1 MSNSSKKHR
10 VFMLLICLCINLI
23 HAQMYWEKLFD
34 NLSYKFSEKPA
45 PRREAAIGFD
55 INRNR
60 IIVFGGWQTNS
71 PKSNDFVMPVL
82 FDDTWEYN
90 LETSIYFF

>member
-1 MSNSSKKHR
+1 MH
-10 VFMLLICLCINLI
+10 
-23 HAQMYWEKLFD
+23 WEKLFD

-45 PRREAAIGFD
+45 PRRDSAIGFD
-55 INRNR
+55 IYRDR

-71 PKSNDFVMPVL
+71 PKSNNFIVPIL

-90 LETSIYFF
+90 FKTSK